1 MHCVSTITHITRYSR
16 RRAVGL
22 FAPMILAPFRRLR
35 LEVEES
41 PTGNGTPF
49 RQNHFRCNPSRMLVG
64 RHSRFAANNALPR
77 LMVLPRRDFPTHH
90 PHSRG
95 CSASR
100 HHTCYASCGVTKRKD
115 SSRPVQLH
123 CHCPLQTCSEGT
135 PVSVTPT
142 PCGVERRHR
151 HSLAAR
157 ESASK
162 MQETC
167 SPRKGGIRKMC
178 CLSRPGA
185 IRYITTKTKHYSI
198 GCRACGTRTLHEPR
212 IPRNSCDSRLPT

>member
-35 LEVEES
+35 LEMEES

-135 PVSVTPT
+135 PVSVTPHGRVGWNDGT
-142 PCGVERRHR
+142 D
-151 HSLAAR
+151 
-157 ESASK
+157 
-162 MQETC
+162 T
-167 SPRKGGIRKMC
+167 
-178 CLSRPGA
+178 LSRRGSRHP
-185 IRYITTKTKHYSI
+185 R
-198 GCRACGTRTLHEPR
+198 CRKLARREREALEKCVVYPDLVPSG
-212 IPRNSCDSRLPT
+212 I